1 MSSHE
6 LLLHVLVLHMKG
18 TYPIM
23 KDSGVYIGTIQA
35 TLLVGSLNCRK
46 KHVGSTRCDN
56 TAIIAQVPREKEH
69 IVNIVIYIY
78 SNSNLYSTG
87 FHNMFKSAF
96 LSPSYRW
103 SNHTHLN
110 KNVLSDFLKVAT
122 EGLFLIFTGI
132 LFHSFG
138 PHTTKL
144 RSPNLFVHLGMCR
157 SS

>member
-1 MSSHE
+1 MQSSHFNQYV
-6 LLLHVLVLHMKG
+6 LLYIGIQSNYSCVMYPLSLLYMFVFFSSVLYIVFLYFVLVAH
-18 TYPIM
+18 I
-23 KDSGVYIGTIQA
+23 
-35 TLLVGSLNCRK
+35 
-46 KHVGSTRCDN
+46 
-56 TAIIAQVPREKEH
+56 
-69 IVNIVIYIY
+69 IVN
-78 SNSNLYSTG
+78 SNSHLYSTG